1 MQLGHDVH
9 PQALI
14 PDLGGSLASKPSFDH
29 QGAANT
35 VAQDRTLSR
44 VGVRPGA

>member
-1 MQLGHDVH
+1 MGYEVH
-9 PQALI
+9 PQALV

-29 QGAANT
+29 QGAVNT
-35 VAQDRTLSR
+35 VVQDRTLLR